1 MQRMLNKVL
10 ISFMQSISKVR
21 QNRFSKKAG
30 SVVSILGTSAS
41 GQVVILV
48 MLCSWYITGVV
59 WMKVDLSSGSE
70 SGRWREVKL
79 EAQWM

>member
-48 MLCSWYITGVV
+48 MLCSSYITGVV